1 MSVTKARGTARAR
14 SRDPADGGRKGP
26 TRPSGRRSTRF
37 LMLGSMAM
45 LLGMLGV
52 VMVLSSSS
60 VTDLRLY
67 DDAWYH
73 LKKQVIWFAI
83 GLMALTTTMRIDYR
97 RLRLIAQP
105 AIILAVGLLVLV
117 LIPGVGLR
125 VNGATRWLGFGSV
138 TFQPSEVA
146 KLAMLLYSADLL
158 SRHGRPSN
166 DLRLTLRPVLLM
178 TVTIGAL
185 LMGEPDLGTVVI
197 LCAIVGSLL
206 FFAGIRLRV
215 LGLVGL
221 TGLAGLA
228 ALSLSADYRRQR
240 LLSMLD
246 PWTDPLNTGWQTIQA
261 GVAVSNGG
269 IGGIGL
275 GASRAKWGFLPYAHT
290 DFIYAIVAEEW
301 GLVGA
306 GLVILAYLVIG
317 LVGLSTA
324 LRAPDPFGQLLAAGV
339 TCWVVVQAF
348 VNIGA
353 VLGVL
358 PITGVPLP
366 FVSFGGSALVVTM
379 AAFGVLL
386 NIARQTR

>member
-14 SRDPADGGRKGP
+14 SRDPADGGRKDP

-37 LMLGSMAM
+37 LVLGSMAM

-228 ALSLSADYRRQR
+228 ALSLSAGYRRQR

>member
-14 SRDPADGGRKGP
+14 SRDPANSGRKGP

-37 LMLGSMAM
+37 LVLGSMAM
-45 LLGMLGV
+45 MLGMLGV

-83 GLMALTTTMRIDYR
+83 GLMALSTTMRIDYR

-166 DLRLTLRPVLLM
+166 DLRLTLRPVLFM

-228 ALSLSADYRRQR
+228 A
-240 LLSMLD
+240 
-246 PWTDPLNTGWQTIQA
+246 
-261 GVAVSNGG
+261 
-269 IGGIGL
+269 
-275 GASRAKWGFLPYAHT
+275 
-290 DFIYAIVAEEW
+290 
-301 GLVGA
+301 
-306 GLVILAYLVIG
+306 
-317 LVGLSTA
+317 
-324 LRAPDPFGQLLAAGV
+324 
-339 TCWVVVQAF
+339 
-348 VNIGA
+348 
-353 VLGVL
+353 
-358 PITGVPLP
+358 
-366 FVSFGGSALVVTM
+366 
-379 AAFGVLL
+379 
-386 NIARQTR
+386 